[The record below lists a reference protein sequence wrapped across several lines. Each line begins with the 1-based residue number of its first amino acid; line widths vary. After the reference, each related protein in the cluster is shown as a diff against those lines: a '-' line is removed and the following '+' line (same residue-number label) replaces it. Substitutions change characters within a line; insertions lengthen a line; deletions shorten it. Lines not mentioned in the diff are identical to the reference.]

1 MVRSIGRSQKTAARL
16 LAAFAIVLCM
26 LFGLSAC
33 SGSGS
38 GDGGSSGEASS
49 AETVED
55 GTYQVDVTLT
65 GGSGRADVES
75 PATVTVDGGSI
86 TATVVWSSSNYDKMV
101 VDGTEYQPTTTSPAS
116 TFEIPISGFDQDIAV
131 QAETTAMSEP
141 HMIDYTLNFA
151 SPGTSSGSGEDS
163 DENESE
169 ASTDAS
175 TRVENFHNADLGNGW
190 EPTDSMKLAYATQ
203 FTIDYYDGGYK
214 LACLGDGGRY
224 LFVPEGAQ
232 APEGI
237 DDDIVVI
244 QQPVS
249 DIYLVASDSMCLFDA
264 LDSLDAIS
272 VSGLQA
278 DDWYIDDAKKAM
290 EDGDIVY
297 GGKYSTPDY
306 DVILANGC
314 KLAIESTMIDHTP
327 DVKEKLEELGVQ
339 VLTEQSSYESDP
351 LGRTEWVKFYGA
363 MLNKEDQAQELF
375 DEQVQQV
382 KSVEGQ
388 DTGKTVAFF
397 YINSNGNAVTRASD
411 DYISKMIQ
419 AAGGSN
425 IFTDL
430 DSGTNSSSVT
440 LEMETFY
447 ATAKD
452 ADVIIYN
459 GTIDGGI
466 ESIDDLVA
474 KNELLGN
481 FKAVQEG
488 NVYCTEQNMY
498 QQMMQTGYIIADF
511 HTAISGSG
519 DDMTYLHKLS

>member
-1 MVRSIGRSQKTAARL
+1 MEKVFGKSRRGAARL
-16 LAAFAIVLCM
+16 FAACAVVLCM
-26 LFGLSAC
+26 MFGLAAC
-33 SGSGS
+33 GGQSS
-38 GDGGSSGEASS
+38 GDGGTSGDGAAAS
-49 AETVED
+49 AVAD
-55 GTYQVDVTLT
+55 GTYQVDVALT
-65 GGSGRADVES
+65 GGSGRASVES
-75 PATVTVDGGSI
+75 PATVVVDGGSI

-101 VDGTEYQPTTTSPAS
+101 VDGTEYQPTTVSPAS
-116 TFEIPISGFDQDIAV
+116 TFEIPVSGFDQDIAV

-151 SPGTSSGSGEDS
+151 SPNDGSGSDGDS
-163 DENESE
+163 DGAESE
-169 ASTDAS
+169 EANDAS

-190 EPTDSMKLAYATQ
+190 EPTDSMDLAYATQ

-224 LFVPEGAQ
+224 LFVPEGAET
-232 APEGI
+232 PSGI

-249 DIYLVASDSMCLFDA
+249 NIYLVASDSMCLFDA

-278 DDWYIDDAKKAM
+278 DDWYIEGAKEAM
-290 EDGDIVY
+290 EAGDIVY

-306 DVILANGC
+306 DVVLSRGC
-314 KLAIESTMIDHTP
+314 KLAIESTMINHTP

-339 VLTEQSSYESDP
+339 VLTEQSSYEDEP
-351 LGRTEWVKFYGA
+351 LGRTEWIKFYGA
-363 MLNKEDQAQELF
+363 MLDKEDEAQELF

-397 YINSNGNAVTRASD
+397 YINSNGNAITRASD

-425 IFTDL
+425 IFSDL

-440 LEMETFY
+440 LEMESFY

-519 DDMTYLHKLS
+519 DDMTYLYKLS

>member
-1 MVRSIGRSQKTAARL
+1 MTYVRGNARL
-16 LAAFAIVLCM
+16 RITCTIMACAMLLCLA
-26 LFGLSAC
+26 FGLTAC
-33 SGSGS
+33 S
-38 GDGGSSGEASS
+38 SSEAP
-49 AETVED
+49 AEEGVAD

-75 PATVTVDGGSI
+75 PATVVVEGDSI
-86 TATVVWSSSNYDKMV
+86 TATIVWSSSNYDLMV
-101 VDGTEYQPTTTSPAS
+101 VDGQEYAPTTISPAS
-116 TFEIPISGFDQDIAV
+116 TFEIPITGFDVEVPV

-141 HMIDYTLNFA
+141 HMIDYTLTFTSPNAGGA
-151 SPGTSSGSGEDS
+151 SSDGAES
-163 DENESE
+163 DEADVETSP
-169 ASTDAS
+169 
-175 TRVENFHNADLGNGW
+175 RVENFHNPDMGNGW
-190 EPTDSMKLAYATQ
+190 EPVDSLGLAYATQ
-203 FTIDYYDGGYK
+203 FSVDYYEGGYK
-214 LACLGDGGRY
+214 LACMGDGARY
-224 LFVPEGAQ
+224 LLVPEGAQ
-232 APEGI
+232 VPEGI
-237 DDDIVVI
+237 DDDIMVI

-249 DIYLVASDSMCLFDA
+249 DIYLVASDTMCLFDA

-278 DDWYIDDAKKAM
+278 KDWYVDGAVKAM
-290 EDGDIVY
+290 EAGDIVY

-306 DVILANGC
+306 DVILSSGC
-314 KLAIESTMIDHTP
+314 KLAIESTMINHTP
-327 DVKEKLEELGVQ
+327 EVKDKLEELGVQ
-339 VLTEQSSYESDP
+339 VLIEQSSYESSP
-351 LGRTEWVKFYGA
+351 LGRTEWIKFYGA
-363 MLNKEDQAQELF
+363 MLDKEDEAQALF

-382 KSVEGQ
+382 KAVEGQ

-397 YINSNGNAVTRASD
+397 YINSNGNAITRASG
-411 DYISKMIQ
+411 DYISKMLE

-430 DSGTNSSSVT
+430 DSGTGNSSVT
-440 LEMETFY
+440 LEMERFY
-447 ATAKD
+447 VTAKD

-466 ESIDDLVA
+466 QSVDELVA

-511 HTAISGSG
+511 HTAIAG
-519 DDMTYLHKLS
+519 DGGEMTYLYKLS